1 MDIDRADEFRTA
13 AARNLE
19 RGNADTDDIEKFAT
33 HADNLEGVDGLNS
46 GPVDDFVDAGARGN
60 AGDPGNVKGALRE
73 VRRADEIGSENIRK
87 MSVELR
93 DGNDI
98 KGELDIQR
106 TNGEIVESKSSFG
119 FDPERVNDQFERKLS
134 TMRDHPDVDFDGNT
148 LEVRATHVDDHS
160 MVRSEITE
168 LEDEIAES
176 AEWNNADITIEV
188 RDERTGTVITRETE
202 A

>member
-19 RGNADTDDIEKFAT
+19 RGN
-33 HADNLEGVDGLNS
+33 ADNLEGVDGLNS

-87 MSVELR
+87 MSVELK

-98 KGELDIQR
+98 KGELDIQLKS
-106 TNGEIVESKSSFG
+106 GKIIESKSSFG
-119 FDPERVNDQFERKLS
+119 YKGPKVEGQFEKKLR
-134 TMRDHPDVDFDGNT
+134 TMRDHQEIDFDGNT
-148 LEVRATHVDDHS
+148 LEVRATCVGKKS
-160 MVRSEITE
+160 MVKSKIKKWEGIVSSSDRWDT
-168 LEDEIAES
+168 AKV
-176 AEWNNADITIEV
+176 TIKVVNEN
-188 RDERTGTVITRETE
+188 TGTVITS
-202 A
+202 